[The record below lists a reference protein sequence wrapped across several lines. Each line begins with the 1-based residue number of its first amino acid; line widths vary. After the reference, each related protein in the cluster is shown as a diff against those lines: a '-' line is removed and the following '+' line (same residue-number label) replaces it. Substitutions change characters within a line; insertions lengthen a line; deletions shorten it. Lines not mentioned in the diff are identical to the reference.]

1 MPFLSADAYRRFA
14 ESVKHDRRFI
24 YDEPV
29 SSFLDTVCE
38 SSSSR
43 LKVLKEG
50 SVLWRAQLGSQT
62 RIQDEGKPE
71 EIEVDCPYF
80 EDRMKPVPLK
90 VGDGRTNPRGVA
102 YLYLAS
108 SENAAG
114 SEVRPWLGALLSI
127 SQFRT
132 NRVLSIVD
140 CTNDKKRWFKSFDA
154 VRGEFVPWGTEEYES
169 VVWGD
174 IGEAMSRPVNPEE
187 TSLDYVP
194 TQIIAERLRHGGA
207 DGVAYKSLLS
217 EGGVNFVIFDVRDA
231 DPINFI
237 LYEAATVTYTFSQ
250 QDNPYFAK
258 SKGDVVSL

>member
-1 MPFLSADAYRRFA
+1 MTWIKGSMPFQSADAYRRFA

-29 SSFLDTVCE
+29 SSFLASVCE

-50 SVLWRAQLGSQT
+50 SILWRAQLGCQT

-71 EIEVDCPYF
+71 EMEADCPYF
-80 EDRMKPVPLK
+80 EDRMKPASQK
-90 VGDGRTNPRGVA
+90 VGDGRANPRGVA
-102 YLYLAS
+102 YLYLAN

-114 SEVRPWLGALLSI
+114 SEVRPWLGALLSV

-132 NRVLSIVD
+132 NRALSIVD

-154 VRGEFVPWGTEEYES
+154 IRGEFVPWEPAEYEG
-169 VVWGD
+169 VIWGD
-174 IGEAMSRPVNPEE
+174 IGEALSRPVNPEE

-194 TQIIAERLRHGGA
+194 TQIIAERLRHAGA
-207 DGVAYKSLLS
+207 EGVAYKSLLS
-217 EGGVNFVIFDVRDA
+217 EAGVNFVIFDISDA
-231 DPINFI
+231 NPINFT
-237 LYEAATVTYTFSQ
+237 LYAAETITYTFAQ
-250 QDNPYFAK
+250 RDNTYFAK
-258 SKGDVVSL
+258 